1 MRIIK
6 VSERAIGEVLGKS
19 IYSSSCKLLLSKS
32 TVLKENH
39 IKSLNKN
46 NINYIYIDDDMSY
59 DIELETYVDE
69 ALVMEAV
76 SSLKEIF
83 NDTGFI
89 NGHKSAS
96 SMIPLDD
103 YNNVEKIVQS
113 MVREV
118 YSSPKM
124 LYNMIELM
132 GTDMYTYTHSVNV
145 AVLSILTAKSLG
157 LDKKTVE
164 KIGIGALLHD
174 IGKSRID
181 NELINKPGK
190 YSTDEYETM
199 KLHSKHG
206 YDMVKSDTVIS
217 PITKQIIYFHH
228 ERLDGSGYPEG
239 LQGNQIPV
247 YVRLVTVCD
256 MFDAMISDR
265 SYRTKMS
272 VYEALEVLNAE
283 SVYNID
289 PSVLSS
295 FIENIAV
302 YTVGSSVK
310 LTDGRVGIIVKNN
323 KAYPTRPVVRIVDL
337 ETKKPIEEID
347 LMKNLTSFID
357 GEYEI

>member
-6 VSERAIGEVLGKS
+6 VSDKAVGEMLGKS
-19 IYSSSCKLLLSKS
+19 IYSSSCKLLLSKN
-32 TVLKENH
+32 TVLKDNH
-39 IKSLNKN
+39 IKSLDKN
-46 NINYIYIDDDMSY
+46 NINYIYIDDDMSH

-69 ALVMEAV
+69 SLVMEAV

-96 SMIPLDD
+96 SMIPMDD
-103 YNNVEKIVQS
+103 YNHVEKIVQS

-118 YSSPKM
+118 YSNPKM

-199 KLHSKHG
+199 KEHSKHG
-206 YDMVKSDTVIS
+206 YDMVRSDTVIS

-247 YVRLVTVCD
+247 YVRLVTICD

-289 PSVLSS
+289 PSILSS

-302 YTVGSSVK
+302 YTVGSSVQ
-310 LTDGRVGIIVKNN
+310 LTDGRVGIVVKNN

-337 ETKKPIEEID
+337 ETKKPIEEVD
-347 LMKNLTSFID
+347 LMTNLTSFID

>member
-1 MRIIK
+1 
-6 VSERAIGEVLGKS
+6 
-19 IYSSSCKLLLSKS
+19 
-32 TVLKENH
+32 
-39 IKSLNKN
+39 
-46 NINYIYIDDDMSY
+46 MSH

-69 ALVMEAV
+69 SLVMEAV

-96 SMIPLDD
+96 SMIPMDD
-103 YNNVEKIVQS
+103 YNHVEKIVQS

-118 YSSPKM
+118 YSNPKM

-199 KLHSKHG
+199 KEHSKHG
-206 YDMVKSDTVIS
+206 YDMVRSDTVIS

-247 YVRLVTVCD
+247 YVRLVTICD

-289 PSVLSS
+289 PSILSS

-302 YTVGSSVK
+302 YTVGSSVQ
-310 LTDGRVGIIVKNN
+310 LTDGRVGIVVKNN

-337 ETKKPIEEID
+337 ETKKPIEEVD
-347 LMKNLTSFID
+347 LMTNLTSFID

>member
-6 VSERAIGEVLGKS
+6 VSEKAIGENLAKS
-19 IYSSSCKLLLSKS
+19 IYSSSCKLLLSKGMK
-32 TVLKENH
+32 LKDIH
-39 IKSLNKN
+39 IKSLNN
-46 NINYIYIDDDMSY
+46 HSINYIYIDDDMSQN
-59 DIELETYVDE
+59 IELETYVDE
-69 ALVMEAV
+69 SLVIEAV
-76 SSLKEIF
+76 TSLKEIF

-96 SMIPLDD
+96 SMIPMDD
-103 YNNVEKIVQS
+103 YNHVEKIVQS

-118 YSSPKM
+118 YSNPKM

-145 AVLSILTAKSLG
+145 AILAILTAKNLN

-181 NELINKPGK
+181 NELINKPGS
-190 YSTDEYETM
+190 YTDEEFDTM
-199 KLHSKHG
+199 KDHPLHG
-206 YDMVKSDTVIS
+206 YEMVKSDTVIS

-239 LQGNQIPV
+239 LSGTQIPV
-247 YVRLVTVCD
+247 YVRLVSICD

-265 SYRTKMS
+265 SYRSKMS

-283 SVYNID
+283 SVYKID
-289 PSVLSS
+289 PSILSS

-310 LTDGRVGIIVKNN
+310 LTDGRVGIVVKNN
-323 KAYPTRPVVRIVDL
+323 RAYPTRPIVRIVDI
-337 ETKKPIEEID
+337 ETRKAIEEID